1 MLLTT
6 ENTLYKKIKI
16 LYTFNK
22 ANKEQGR
29 RLKMISFKNDYS
41 EGALP
46 YVMEALLKTNMEQ
59 TVGYGDD
66 EYTAEAIATI
76 KEKIKCDDCYIRLLV
91 GGTQTNLLT
100 IAHSLR
106 PHEAVIAPTTGH
118 ISVHEAGAIEA
129 TGHKVIEIPT
139 ENGKLDV
146 ESVRKMVEL
155 HMDFH
160 MVQPKMV
167 YISNPTEIGTIYSKE
182 ELKSL
187 SDYCKEAGLYL
198 YLDGARM
205 ASALTSEKNDIAIE
219 DYAKYT
225 DAFYLGGTKCGLLFG
240 EALVLINKE
249 LRQHNFIHITKQRGA
264 TLAKGRLL
272 GVQFKELFTGNRYEE
287 VGKHSNEMAM
297 MIKRACLAQNIELK
311 TDSYTNQ
318 QFPILPNIM
327 IDELGKKYRYEFWE
341 KVDDKTSVIRFVTSW
356 ATKKEDVEELIKDI
370 EVLSKKYL

>member
-1 MLLTT
+1 
-6 ENTLYKKIKI
+6 
-16 LYTFNK
+16 
-22 ANKEQGR
+22 
-29 RLKMISFKNDYS
+29 MISFKNDYS

-46 YVMEALLKTNMEQ
+46 YVMEALLKTNMDQ

-66 EYTAEAIATI
+66 EYTEEAVAAI
-76 KEKIKCDDCYIRLLV
+76 KEKIGCDDCYIRLLV

-146 ESVRKMVEL
+146 PSVKKMVEL

-167 YISNPTEIGTIYSKE
+167 YISNPTEIGTIYSKQ
-182 ELKSL
+182 ELVDL
-187 SDYCKEAGLYL
+187 YNYCKEAGLYL
-198 YLDGARM
+198 YLDGARL
-205 ASALTSEKNDIAIE
+205 ASALTSVKNDIE
-219 DYAKYT
+219 LTDYPKYT
-225 DAFYLGGTKCGLLFG
+225 DAFYIGGTKCGLLFG

-272 GVQFKELFTGNRYEE
+272 GVQFKELFTGDRYLE
-287 VGKHSNEMAM
+287 VGKHSNETAM
-297 MIKRACLAQNIELK
+297 EIKKMLLDNGVKLK

-318 QFPILPNIM
+318 QFPILPNKM
-327 IDELGKKYRYEFWE
+327 IEELEKKYRYEFWE
-341 KVDDKTSVIRFVTSW
+341 KIDDEHSAIRFVTSW
-356 ATKKEDVEELIKDI
+356 ATKVEDVEELKKDFA
-370 EVLSKKYL
+370 ELCKKYL